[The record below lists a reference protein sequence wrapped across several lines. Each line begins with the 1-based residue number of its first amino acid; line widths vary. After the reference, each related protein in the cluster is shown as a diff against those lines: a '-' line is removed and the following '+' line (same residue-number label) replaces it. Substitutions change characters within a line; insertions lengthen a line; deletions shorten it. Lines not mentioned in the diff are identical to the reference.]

1 MRTHEQKEWKGEKL
15 PKERMKEDKIK
26 AEVLKKKQ
34 LRMLKQ
40 SS

>member
-1 MRTHEQKEWKGEKL
+1 MRTHEQKDWKEEKL
-15 PKERMKEDKIK
+15 LKERMKEDKIK

-40 SS
+40 L